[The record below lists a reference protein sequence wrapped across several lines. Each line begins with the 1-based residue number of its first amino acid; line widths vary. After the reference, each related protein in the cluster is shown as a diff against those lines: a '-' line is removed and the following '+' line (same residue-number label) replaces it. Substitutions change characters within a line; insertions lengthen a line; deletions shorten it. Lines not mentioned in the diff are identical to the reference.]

1 MTTQLKSELEVKSLF
16 KSFCFDKGYDIVR
29 EYTSDENKKENVDY
43 DYLIVMDGQTRSVSL
58 KSDKGTFTLKNLGSG
73 AQAMK
78 KWNKD
83 EDALRLIK
91 EAAKKSREI
100 KSSYKEARWDEMP
113 NELHAKRKE
122 EVVEPFISAWEK
134 ILANPDSQFLFFEY
148 LNGGKAQF
156 LFTPRGGLEKT
167 SSVCGGSC
175 VQRVN
180 SKSLRV
186 GDLVLRFKSEGGKV
200 KSSIKINVEK
210 AKD

>member
-16 KSFCFDKGYDIVR
+16 KGFCSDKGYDIVK

-43 DYLIVMDGQTRSVSL
+43 DYLIVMGGQTRSVSL

-73 AQAMK
+73 VQAMK
-78 KWNKD
+78 KWNTNED
-83 EDALRLIK
+83 ELSLLK

-100 KSSYKEARWDEMP
+100 KSSYKEARWDEMS

-122 EVVEPFISAWEK
+122 EVVEPFIAAWEK
-134 ILANPDSQFLFFEY
+134 ILANPVSQFLFFGY
-148 LNGGKAQF
+148 LNGGKAQL
-156 LFTPRGGLEKT
+156 LFTPKGGLEKT

-175 VQRVN
+175 VQRIN

>member
-16 KSFCFDKGYDIVR
+16 KDLCFDKGYDILK
-29 EYTSDENKKENVDY
+29 EYTSEENKKENVDY
-43 DYLIVMDGQTRSVSL
+43 DYLIVMDRQRRSVSL
-58 KSDKGTFTLKNLGSG
+58 KSDNGTFTLKNLGSG
-73 AQAMK
+73 VQAMK
-78 KWNKD
+78 KWNKNED
-83 EDALRLIK
+83 ELRLIK

-122 EVVEPFISAWEK
+122 EVMEPFISAWEE
-134 ILANPDSQFLFFEY
+134 ILANPFSQFLFFEY
-148 LNGGKAQF
+148 LNGGKAQL
-156 LFTPRGGLEKT
+156 LFTPRGGIEKT

-200 KSSIKINVEK
+200 NSSIKINVEK

>member
-1 MTTQLKSELEVKSLF
+1 MTTQLKSELDVKRLF
-16 KSFCFDKGYDIVR
+16 EDFCRKKGWDITKVYR
-29 EYTSDENKKENVDY
+29 SDENKKENVDY
-43 DYLIVMDGQTRSVSL
+43 DYLINMEGLGTSISL
-58 KSDKGTFTLKNLGSG
+58 KSDKGVFTQKNLGTG
-73 AQAMK
+73 IQAVK
-78 KWNKD
+78 KWNYD
-83 EDALRLIK
+83 EDELRLIK

-113 NELHAKRKE
+113 NELHAKRKQ
-122 EVVEPFISAWEK
+122 EVMEPFISAWEK
-134 ILANPDSQFLFFEY
+134 ILANPFSQFLFFEY

-156 LFTPRGGLEKT
+156 LYTPRGGLEKT